1 MKFCLSALVV
11 ALSASVGSSSNSV
24 GISALFSNDS
34 SAIEQG
40 QGRQLAP
47 APKEP
52 CVVDC
57 ECGDQNG
64 MFVPETFTV
73 AQAACGLPEFSILC
87 KALNFAGLFDALNG
101 PDSELT
107 VWAPPD
113 SAFLLLPEATR
124 DFLFSD
130 EGKELL
136 TNILL
141 LHVATPQL
149 VLKDLEC
156 GKRVNTLQGQQTKT
170 ECLFTAGGTRGFQ
183 IGLGSGDDKP
193 EMIGETVMCN
203 GNLFILDQ
211 VMIPGGPDDTFSSF
225 SKSDKKAKTSGGRKG
240 KRKGNPSF

>member
-1 MKFCLSALVV
+1 
-11 ALSASVGSSSNSV
+11 
-24 GISALFSNDS
+24 
-34 SAIEQG
+34 
-40 QGRQLAP
+40 
-47 APKEP
+47 
-52 CVVDC
+52 
-57 ECGDQNG
+57 

-149 VLKDLEC
+149 ILKDLEC

-225 SKSDKKAKTSGGRKG
+225 SKSDKKAKKGGRNGGRKG
-240 KRKGNPSF
+240 AKRV